1 MKIRGITVTG
11 NSRQQAE
18 DAYRAVATGKSV
30 RGYADV
36 DNQFMILCSSESEI
50 TPFNPLTGD
59 ADMVEASGD
68 LVKQIEFQSESS
80 DVVQQTNYVVCSSG
94 CGAHVISDDIETRFC
109 PACAEALP
117 DDDCPDCDEQS
128 QNQVQ
133 ASANIE
139 PNIASRQIL
148 AAGKTLDEAVD
159 AFRALASAGAEDTRI
174 CGDIAVATNLDQ
186 DNFRFSPFLGDEN
199 IGVGAGVKM
208 DAIASG
214 AEDEQIAAHHFQCMN
229 SECELHVIASTD
241 DTVFCPSC
249 SSGLIEPDDTTADNG
264 TEGQTSLSGDDEDEE
279 DLEDGD
285 DEESEEDESEESDED
300 ESEDEESDDEE
311 SEDDESEEEED
322 LEDGDD
328 DEEEESTSSAA
339 TVRTKEPTVT
349 LQRPMLMCV
358 AGAETPAAS
367 KLHVA
372 YAGIVAGQKTAVAF
386 YDGVPVAVA
395 TAKTAENY
403 ADMLDNPK
411 LGQVVASAA
420 GEIGVQ
426 PALAQMGFVDIKPQI
441 EVPEVAAQQIEEQV
455 ASQVAEIRAS
465 ATADQKDLSSR
476 FGAALATAGQ
486 GINSGFFKDVQ
497 NPLIT
502 ALASALTAIGM
513 QDSEKM
519 VRHVFN
525 EHNDGYLK
533 NLIAKA
539 SQIMQYDLAV
549 QNELAEAVS
558 GTVAAKETLPIGKPV
573 TLAPTQQQIQPQHV
587 QQESV
592 SSAGDD
598 YAGKLNL
605 ALNSLGR
612 PGR

>member
-30 RGYADV
+30 RAYADV

-50 TPFNPLTGD
+50 TPFNPLSGD
-59 ADMVEASGD
+59 ADMVEASDD

-133 ASANIE
+133 ASAQIE

-159 AFRALASAGAEDTRI
+159 AFRVLASAGAEDTRI
-174 CGDIAVATNLDQ
+174 CGDIAVATNLGQ

-199 IGVGAGVKM
+199 VGVGAGVKM

-249 SSGLIEPDDTTADNG
+249 SSGLIEPEEPAVDNG
-264 TEGQTSLSGDDEDEE
+264 TKGQTSLSGDDEEE

-285 DEESEEDESEESDED
+285 DEELEESEEDESEEEESDE
-300 ESEDEESDDEE
+300 EESDD
-311 SEDDESEEEED
+311 DSEEEED

-328 DEEEESTSSAA
+328 EEDDEEESTSSVA
-339 TVRTKEPTVT
+339 TVRTKKPTVSI
-349 LQRPMLMCV
+349 QRPMLMCV

-411 LGQVVASAA
+411 LGQVIASAA

-426 PALAQMGFVDIKPQI
+426 PALAQMGFVDIKPQV
-441 EVPEVAAQQIEEQV
+441 EVPEVAAQQITEQV
-455 ASQVAEIRAS
+455 ASQVAEIRA
-465 ATADQKDLSSR
+465 TAAAEQKDMSSR
-476 FGAALATAGQ
+476 FAAALATAGQ

-539 SQIMQYDLAV
+539 SQIMHYDLAV

-573 TLAPTQQQIQPQHV
+573 TMAPTQQQIQSQQV

-605 ALNSLGR
+605 ALFSLGR

>member
-30 RGYADV
+30 RAYADV
-36 DNQFMILCSSESEI
+36 DNKFMILCSSESEI
-50 TPFNPLTGD
+50 TPFNPLSGD
-59 ADMVEASGD
+59 ADMVEASDD

-133 ASANIE
+133 ASAQIE

-159 AFRALASAGAEDTRI
+159 AFRVLASAGAEDTRI
-174 CGDIAVATNLDQ
+174 CGDIAVATNLGQ
-186 DNFRFSPFLGDEN
+186 DKFRFSPFLGDEN
-199 IGVGAGVKM
+199 VGVGAGVKM

-249 SSGLIEPDDTTADNG
+249 SSGLIEP
-264 TEGQTSLSGDDEDEE
+264 EGQTSLSGDDEEE

-285 DEESEEDESEESDED
+285 DEELEESEEDESEEEESDE
-300 ESEDEESDDEE
+300 EESDD
-311 SEDDESEEEED
+311 DSEEEED

-328 DEEEESTSSAA
+328 EEDDEEESTSSVA
-339 TVRTKEPTVT
+339 TVRTKKSTVSI
-349 LQRPMLMCV
+349 QRPMLMCV

-426 PALAQMGFVDIKPQI
+426 PALAQMGFVDIKPQV
-441 EVPEVAAQQIEEQV
+441 EVPEVAAQQINEQV
-455 ASQVAEIRAS
+455 ASQVAEIRA
-465 ATADQKDLSSR
+465 TAAAEQKDMSSR
-476 FGAALATAGQ
+476 FAAALATAGQ

-539 SQIMQYDLAV
+539 SQIMHYDLAV

-573 TLAPTQQQIQPQHV
+573 TMAPTQQQIQSQQV

-605 ALNSLGR
+605 ALFSLGR

>member
-30 RGYADV
+30 RAYADV
-36 DNQFMILCSSESEI
+36 DNKFMILCSSESEI
-50 TPFNPLTGD
+50 TPFNPLSGD
-59 ADMVEASGD
+59 ADMVEASDD

-133 ASANIE
+133 ASAQIE

-159 AFRALASAGAEDTRI
+159 AFRVLASAGAEDTRI
-174 CGDIAVATNLDQ
+174 CGDIAVATNLGQ
-186 DNFRFSPFLGDEN
+186 DKFRFSPFLGDEN
-199 IGVGAGVKM
+199 VGVGAGVKM

-249 SSGLIEPDDTTADNG
+249 SSGLIEP
-264 TEGQTSLSGDDEDEE
+264 EGQTSLSGDDEEEE

-285 DEESEEDESEESDED
+285 DEELEESEEDESEEEESDE
-300 ESEDEESDDEE
+300 EESDD
-311 SEDDESEEEED
+311 DSEEEED

-328 DEEEESTSSAA
+328 EEDDEEESTSSVA
-339 TVRTKEPTVT
+339 TVRTKKSTVSI
-349 LQRPMLMCV
+349 QRPMLMCV

-426 PALAQMGFVDIKPQI
+426 PALAQMGFVEIKPQV
-441 EVPEVAAQQIEEQV
+441 EVPEVAAQQINEQV
-455 ASQVAEIRAS
+455 ASQVAEIRA
-465 ATADQKDLSSR
+465 TAAAEQKDMSSR
-476 FGAALATAGQ
+476 FAAALATAGQ

-539 SQIMQYDLAV
+539 SQIMHYDLAV

-573 TLAPTQQQIQPQHV
+573 TMAPTQQQIQSQQV

-605 ALNSLGR
+605 ALFSLGR